1 MIEQARLRVGELR
14 ETFDE
19 DVKGG
24 FVISQDPQ
32 PGARVQRGRGL
43 NLVISKGPSV
53 VEMPSLVG
61 RPLQE
66 ARRVLQE
73 IGITV
78 REVRT
83 MPTADLDPGLVVVQ
97 SPDPG
102 TRIRP
107 QAQVIVTVTV
117 RPGEERT
124 PPPTP
129 IVTAQPQQPAAP
141 PADRPTRGEKATRV
155 ELVVPAGEG
164 SQDVRIV
171 VIDEQGVRTV
181 FQKALEPGTRLSEM
195 IRSRGYTIIQIY
207 LGNRLIQEV
216 RP

>member
-1 MIEQARLRVGELR
+1 V
-14 ETFDE
+14 DE
-19 DVKGG
+19 EVKGG

-32 PGARVQRGRGL
+32 PGARVQRGRAL
-43 NLVISKGPSV
+43 NLVISKGPAV
-53 VEMPSLVG
+53 VVMPTLVG
-61 RPLQE
+61 RPLQD
-66 ARRVLQE
+66 ARRALQE
-73 IGITV
+73 LGITV

-83 MPTADLDPGLVVVQ
+83 VPTADLDPGLVVAQ

-107 QAQVIVTVTV
+107 QDQVIVTVTV

-129 IVTAQPQQPAAP
+129 IVTAQPQQPAQP
-141 PADRPTRGEKATRV
+141 PTGQPGRGDKATRV
-155 ELVVPAGEG
+155 DLVVPAGEG
-164 SQDVRIV
+164 AQNVRIV
-171 VIDEQGVRTV
+171 VIDEGGVRTV
-181 FQKALEPGTRLSEM
+181 FQKALEPGTRVSEL

-207 LGNRLIQEV
+207 LGNRLIQEI